1 MLHKL
6 KPFASLKFP
15 AFRLYYSGTLVSEI
29 GSQMQLVA
37 INWQIYEITGSAWSL
52 GLIGLAGF
60 LGVIIFALPAGLITD
75 KHDRKNILMISQLI
89 PCIFSFIL
97 AAATIFGWVTPW
109 LIYLMVF
116 LTFAARS
123 FQGPARQSII
133 PQLVDQNY
141 LVNAFSLQTISRQLS
156 LIIGPAI
163 GGFLIQFFGVGSI
176 YLLNGI
182 SFIAYIL
189 TLAPLKIKMH
199 QMADQVSYSFKSMWD
214 GIHFVWSSPILFYT
228 MLLDFIANFF
238 SSATTLLP
246 IFAKDIFNI
255 GPQGLGILYAAP
267 AIGSVIAG
275 LVMASLG
282 NIRHQG
288 KIILASVTLYGAATA
303 FFGLTNS
310 FYLAIILLSLV
321 GVGDMISTVLRNT
334 IRNILTPDHIR
345 GRMLAVNTVFIQG
358 GPMIGEAEAG
368 LVAQFMGAPFS
379 VFTGGVATVFA
390 TAWIWWKVPQLRNY
404 HNHTLDEVFKK

>member
-15 AFRLYYSGTLVSEI
+15 DFRLYYSGTVLSEI

-37 INWQIYEITGSAWSL
+37 INWQIYEMTGSAWSL

-60 LGVIIFALPAGLITD
+60 LGVVIFALPAGLLAD
-75 KHDRKNILMISQLI
+75 KMDRKKILMVSQLI
-89 PCIFSFIL
+89 PCIFAFIL
-97 AAATIFGWVTPW
+97 AISTLGGWVSEW
-109 LIYLMVF
+109 LIYSMVF
-116 LTFAARS
+116 LTFAART
-123 FQGPARQSII
+123 FQGPARQAII
-133 PQLVDQNY
+133 PQLVPEAY

-163 GGFLIQFFGVGSI
+163 AGFMIQFWDVGSI
-176 YLLNGI
+176 YLLNGV
-182 SFIAYIL
+182 SFVAYIA

-199 QMADQVSYSFKSMWD
+199 QMSGEVSYSFKSMWD
-214 GIHFVWSSPILFYT
+214 GIHFVWSNPILFYT

-246 IFAKDIFNI
+246 IFAKEIFGV
-255 GPQGLGILYAAP
+255 GPQGLGILYSAP
-267 AIGSVIAG
+267 AFGSIIAG

-282 NIRHQG
+282 NIRNQG
-288 KIILASVTLYGAATA
+288 KIILAAVTLYGAATA
-303 FFGLTNS
+303 LFGLTNS

-334 IRNILTPDHIR
+334 LRNMLTPDHIR
-345 GRMLAVNTVFIQG
+345 GRMLAVNTLFIQG
-358 GPMIGEAEAG
+358 GPMIGETEAG
-368 LVAQFMGAPFS
+368 AVAHLFGAPFA
-379 VFTGGVATVFA
+379 VFSGGVATVFA
-390 TAWIWWKVPQLRNY
+390 TLFIWWKVPKLRNY

>member
-6 KPFASLKFP
+6 KPFTSLRFSG
-15 AFRLYYSGTLVSEI
+15 FRLYYSGTVLSEI
-29 GSQMQLVA
+29 GSQMQMVA
-37 INWQIYEITGSAWSL
+37 INWQIYEMTGSAWSL

-60 LGVIIFALPAGLITD
+60 LGVIIFALPAGLLAD
-75 KHDRKNILMISQLI
+75 KHDRKKILMISQII
-89 PCIFSFIL
+89 PCIFAFIL
-97 AAATIFGWVTPW
+97 ALATLTNTATPW
-109 LIYLMVF
+109 LIYTMVF
-116 LTFAARS
+116 LTFAART
-123 FQGPARQSII
+123 FQGPARQAII
-133 PQLVDQNY
+133 PQLVPQDY

-163 GGFLIQFFGVGSI
+163 AGFMIQFFNVSSI
-176 YLLNGI
+176 YLLNGF
-182 SFIAYIL
+182 SFGIYIA
-189 TLAPLKIKMH
+189 TLWPLKIKMH
-199 QMADQVSYSFKSMWD
+199 QMAGEISYSFKSMWD

-246 IFAKDIFNI
+246 IFAKDIFAI

-275 LVMASLG
+275 LIMASLG

-288 KIILASVTLYGAATA
+288 KIILAAVVLYGAATA

-345 GRMLAVNTVFIQG
+345 GRMLAVNTLFIQG
-358 GPMIGEAEAG
+358 GPMIGETEAG
-368 LVAQFMGAPFS
+368 IVAQFLGAPFA
-379 VFTGGVATVFA
+379 VFSGGVATVIA
-390 TAWIWWKVPQLRNY
+390 TLYIWWKVPQLRNY
-404 HNHTLDEVFKK
+404 HNHTLDQVFKK